1 MGLKELTER
10 YFAKHKPLTPG
21 LVHHRGLRD
30 LQGFRLHL
38 RIEEGGQGILSINA
52 SKILHLN
59 PTATELA
66 KHIIE
71 GDDKDRAVK
80 AMKKRY
86 RGVSREQLR
95 NDYQRLKETLF
106 SLAERDDVCPIT
118 YLDIDRIEPFTTPV
132 SAPYRFDLALTYGC
146 NVECSHCYVERP
158 KDMKSLSLEE
168 WKKVLDKV
176 WEIGTPHV
184 CFTGGEATLH
194 PNLAEL
200 AQYAQE
206 VGLVTGLLTNGRAL
220 ADKAF
225 LQKLVE
231 GGLDHIQITLES
243 HDEKVHDEMVG
254 EPGAFKE
261 TVEGIRNAVANP
273 VYTITNT
280 TISKKNADGIEK
292 TVEFI
297 QGLGVTTFA
306 VNGIIYSGGAKTAD
320 IGFREEELSPIL
332 ERVRKTAE
340 KLKMRLIWYSP
351 TQYCQ
356 FNPIENELGVK
367 TCTAAK
373 YNMAIE
379 PNGDVLPCQSYFQV
393 LGNILKDDWK
403 TIWGSELARKF
414 RDRGFLMAKCE
425 KCEHIPLCGGGCPLY
440 NQMAEVCCPDSKSNA

>member
-1 MGLKELTER
+1 MSLKELTQK
-10 YFAKHKPLTPG
+10 YFAKHKHLAPG
-21 LVHHRGLRD
+21 MVHHRGEKD
-30 LQGFRLHL
+30 MQGYRLHL
-38 RIEEGGQGILSINA
+38 RIEHGGQGILSINA

-59 PTATELA
+59 HTATEIA
-66 KHIIE
+66 KHILE
-71 GDDKDRAVK
+71 GDDKDQTVK

-86 RGVSREQLR
+86 RGVSRERLGADYDQLR
-95 NDYQRLKETLF
+95 STIF
-106 SLAERDDVCPIT
+106 SLAETDDICPIT

-158 KDMKSLSLEE
+158 KGMKSLSLEE
-168 WKKVLDKV
+168 WKRVLDKV

-194 PNLAEL
+194 PHLVEL
-200 AQYAQE
+200 VQYAQE

-220 ADKAF
+220 ADKAL
-225 LQKLVE
+225 LQRLIDA
-231 GGLDHIQITLES
+231 GLDHIQITLES
-243 HDEKVHDEMVG
+243 HDEKVHDDMVG

-261 TVEGIRNAVANP
+261 TVEGIKNAVASP

-280 TISKKNADGIEK
+280 TISKKNAGEIEK

-297 QGLGVTTFA
+297 HDLGITTFA

-320 IGFREEELSPIL
+320 IGFKEEELSPIL
-332 ERVRKTAE
+332 ERVRKAADR
-340 KLKMRLIWYSP
+340 LKMRLIWYSP

-379 PNGDVLPCQSYFQV
+379 PNGDVLPCQSYFCV

-403 TIWGSELARKF
+403 TIWESDLAKKF
-414 RDRGFLMAKCE
+414 RDRGFLLAKCE
-425 KCEHIPLCGGGCPLY
+425 HCEYIPLCGGGCPLY
-440 NQMAEVCCPDSKSNA
+440 NQMEEICCPDSKSNA

>member
-10 YFAKHKPLTPG
+10 YFAKHRPLAPG
-21 LVHHRGLRD
+21 MVHHRGQKD

-38 RIEEGGQGILSINA
+38 RNAGGGHGILSINA

-66 KHIIE
+66 KHILE
-71 GDDKDRAVK
+71 GDDEQRTVQ

-86 RGVSREQLR
+86 RGVSLDQLGR
-95 NDYQRLKETLF
+95 DYDQLKNTLF
-106 SLAERDDVCPIT
+106 SLAKTDDVCPIT
-118 YLDIDRIEPFTTPV
+118 YLDIDRIEPFTMPV

-194 PNLAEL
+194 PNLVEL
-200 AQYAQE
+200 VQYAQE

-225 LQKLVE
+225 LQKLVD

-261 TVEGIRNAVANP
+261 TVAGIKNAVATP

-280 TISKKNADGIEK
+280 TISKKNASGIER

-306 VNGIIYSGGAKTAD
+306 VNGIIYSGGAKTSG

-340 KLKMRLIWYSP
+340 KFKMRLIWYSP

-356 FNPIENELGVK
+356 FNPVENELGVK

-379 PNGDVLPCQSYFQV
+379 PNGDVLPCQSYFCV

-403 TIWGSELARKF
+403 TIWRASWPGSSATG
-414 RDRGFLMAKCE
+414 GF
-425 KCEHIPLCGGGCPLY
+425 
-440 NQMAEVCCPDSKSNA
+440 

>member
-1 MGLKELTER
+1 
-10 YFAKHKPLTPG
+10 
-21 LVHHRGLRD
+21 VHSRGERD
-30 LQGFRLHL
+30 LQGYRLHL

-59 PTATELA
+59 PTAAELT
-66 KHIIE
+66 KHILE
-71 GDDKDRAVK
+71 GYGKDRAVK

-86 RGVSREQLR
+86 RGVSRERLGSDFQQLR
-95 NDYQRLKETLF
+95 DTIL
-106 SLAERDDVCPIT
+106 SLASTDDICPIT

-146 NVECSHCYVERP
+146 NVECAHCYVERP
-158 KDMKSLSLEE
+158 KGMTSLAREE
-168 WKKVLDKV
+168 WKRVLDKI
-176 WEIGTPHV
+176 WAIGTPHV
-184 CFTGGEATLH
+184 CFTGGEPTLH
-194 PNLAEL
+194 PNLVEL
-200 AQYAQE
+200 VQYAQE

-220 ADKAF
+220 ADKAL
-225 LQKLVE
+225 LQRLADA
-231 GGLDHIQITLES
+231 GLDHIQITFES
-243 HDEKVHDEMVG
+243 HDEKIHDEMVG

-261 TVEGIRNAVANP
+261 TVEGIKNSVATS

-280 TISKKNADGIEK
+280 TISKKNAPGIER

-297 QGLGVTTFA
+297 RDLGVKTFA

-320 IGFREEELSPIL
+320 IGFKEEELSPIL
-332 ERVRKTAE
+332 ERIRKAAE
-340 KLKMRLIWYSP
+340 QFRMRLIWYTP

-379 PNGDVLPCQSYFQV
+379 PNGDVLPCQSYFCV

-403 TIWGSELARKF
+403 KIWENPLAKKF

-425 KCEHIPLCGGGCPLY
+425 NCEHIPLCGGGCPLY
-440 NQMAEVCCPDSKSNA
+440 NQMETVCCPDSKSNA